1 MPAGQ
6 LGSFQNPIGGIA
18 AHAGEGAGEELPE
31 AAGIA
36 LGGHLRERLQ
46 RHLRRRGAAA
56 VGKRRFDHKRVPP
69 VDRRRSGGGGEK
81 LSRHHLSQARQE
93 PLLADR
99 HDAVGGRRR
108 DFCVLDRF
116 EESIGLAPPQ
126 LGAGGSR
133 GELGRFAKL
142 AGNAGGNARKGGG
155 EELRER
161 ELGMLLQERDEPA
174 EFHAIGMRLDLL
186 GLGGQVVR
194 GTLKDPFRAVGPLEM
209 KPGMRIGDRRLL
221 QIFLDAAAAALELCL
236 HLDRDPRAMVDRII
250 AVVGRHPFDGVL
262 GHQIGPHLAGRQID
276 PLALAV
282 EDLGFVGFG
291 VDPQFVVVGR
301 FLGRGLR
308 DDLHRLAG
316 GEHPIHAGRRDAD
329 PLLAAAH
336 AQAMEF

>member
-1 MPAGQ
+1 
-6 LGSFQNPIGGIA
+6 
-18 AHAGEGAGEELPE
+18 
-31 AAGIA
+31 
-36 LGGHLRERLQ
+36 
-46 RHLRRRGAAA
+46 
-56 VGKRRFDHKRVPP
+56 
-69 VDRRRSGGGGEK
+69 
-81 LSRHHLSQARQE
+81 
-93 PLLADR
+93 
-99 HDAVGGRRR
+99 
-108 DFCVLDRF
+108 
-116 EESIGLAPPQ
+116 
-126 LGAGGSR
+126 
-133 GELGRFAKL
+133 
-142 AGNAGGNARKGGG
+142 
-155 EELRER
+155 
-161 ELGMLLQERDEPA
+161 MLLQERDEPA